1 MPDCWLCSN
10 LFITTTLVAQKRNNT
25 NNNVVDSGN
34 VIQKLTID
42 KDSNSTISITNQK
55 NVSLKTVDHMY
66 LNGSDD
72 MGTGYQLLSLDNNSP
87 MSFTVTYDNLSKI
100 TYNDRKITK
109 IVYDVTEYPRTDAN
123 SLAGDF
129 EVTKDF
135 YYGFQYYWAS
145 KANIKARFYYADG
158 SLVDF
163 SDGNAYLSVNSL
175 NNYTNWLQLYSIEG
189 VRVNSG
195 GKALALRGSS
205 VTVHNGNYLY
215 ADKANSFTTDG
226 HYAATRDE
234 DWNRGFTNNPYATT
248 DSNIPEGWDL
258 QDSSYRYYG
267 SGLIKLSGTELNID
281 VIASDNGI
289 PTRVPGYS
297 GNISWRSGMWYNT
310 STIIPVTPTTQID
323 YHYNVSLANRLN
335 SLIT

>member
-1 MPDCWLCSN
+1 M
-10 LFITTTLVAQKRNNT
+10 RE
-25 NNNVVDSGN
+25 
-34 VIQKLTID
+34 
-42 KDSNSTISITNQK
+42 
-55 NVSLKTVDHMY
+55 H
-66 LNGSDD
+66 
-72 MGTGYQLLSLDNNSP
+72 GT
-87 MSFTVTYDNLSKI
+87 FTVTYNNLSKI

-109 IVYDVTEYPRTDAN
+109 IVY
-123 SLAGDF
+123 
-129 EVTKDF
+129 EVTLTPNNNQSYNFMVLNDF
-135 YYGFQYYWAS
+135 AYGLALNNDVANLKMRMYYDNGE
-145 KANIKARFYYADG
+145 
-158 SLVDF
+158 LVDF

-175 NNYTNWLQLYSIEG
+175 NNYTNNLKEYSIETT
-189 VRVNSG
+189 RVNSG

-323 YHYNVSLANRLN
+323 YHYNVVLLIALHQLSLKG
-335 SLIT
+335 

>member
-1 MPDCWLCSN
+1 
-10 LFITTTLVAQKRNNT
+10 
-25 NNNVVDSGN
+25 
-34 VIQKLTID
+34 
-42 KDSNSTISITNQK
+42 
-55 NVSLKTVDHMY
+55 MY

-72 MGTGYQLLSLDNNSP
+72 MGTGYQLQSLDNNSP

-109 IVYDVTEYPRTDAN
+109 VVYDVTEYPRTDAN

-135 YYGFQYYWAS
+135 YYGFSYYWAS
-145 KANIKARFYYADG
+145 KVNIKARFYYADG

-175 NNYTNWLQLYSIEG
+175 NNYTNWLQQYAIES

-195 GKALALRGSS
+195 GEALALRGSS

-215 ADKANSFTTDG
+215 ADKANSFTKDG

-234 DWNRGFTNNPYATT
+234 SWNRDFTNNPYATI

-267 SGLIKLSGTELNID
+267 AGLIKLTGNKLDID
-281 VIASDNGI
+281 VIASDSGI
-289 PTRVPGYS
+289 PTSAPGYN
-297 GNISWRSGMWYNT
+297 GNITWRSGMWYNT
-310 STIIPVTPTTQID
+310 STIIPVTPTTQIN